1 MNFANRFDSMKTRSS
16 FTKANLCRIKKWR
29 NESAAEAISA
39 IKAFRL
45 GKLESAS
52 ANKVIIRLHEM
63 AK

>member
-1 MNFANRFDSMKTRSS
+1 MKTRSS